1 MMASAASRWIDSQFK
16 SKNVTGQMECA
27 DLTPSVGKQLV
38 AANRAANHLVD
49 VFRRLILTVDF
60 LIFLVGKLGGD
71 EARVPGDSA
80 ELVGSRGGVGNRADL
95 GADNGNAERSG

>member
-1 MMASAASRWIDSQFK
+1 MMASAASRWIDPDFK
-16 SKNVTGQMECA
+16 TEDVTGQMECA

-38 AANRAANHLVD
+38 AAYRAANHLVN

-71 EARVPGDSA
+71 EAGVPGDSA
-80 ELVGSRGGVGNRADL
+80 KLVGSRGGVGNRADL
-95 GADNGNAERSG
+95 VANNREC